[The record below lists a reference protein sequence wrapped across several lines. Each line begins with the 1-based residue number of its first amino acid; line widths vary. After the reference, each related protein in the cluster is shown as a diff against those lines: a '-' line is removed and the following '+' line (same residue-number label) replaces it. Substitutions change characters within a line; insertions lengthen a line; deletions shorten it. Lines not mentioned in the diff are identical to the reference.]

1 MYEEENWDDEIA
13 GLPPKSMSQPPV
25 ARQEWRPSSSSFSR
39 EQKSNTVCTC
49 NHQTIL
55 LTNKYLLQ
63 SVSLNNDTSPLFIA
77 LSRFA
82 GILTY

>member
-13 GLPPKSMSQPPV
+13 GLPPKSMPQPPV

-49 NHQTIL
+49 NHQAIL

-63 SVSLNNDTSPLFIA
+63 SASLIMILLLY
-77 LSRFA
+77 LSHF
-82 GILTY
+82 LDLQVHVY